1 MEKGTYG
8 YMKRYEKKQ
17 VLSIIVLWILIVIGV
32 SLSIGLY
39 DTTKTLIILLP
50 ILTSLPFAKQL
61 VGLILCKGFAPLT
74 VEEYQRITEGI
85 TYSKDNDIL
94 YDISISRYEGILF
107 FPAVVVRDGR
117 LLFLYN
123 TPWNKK
129 IHSKDELK
137 KILKAVF
144 EKEKQQ
150 YVIMVTTDVDD
161 FIAKAG
167 QIKAPSDEF
176 QGKDAK
182 MRERLF
188 ELGI

>member
-8 YMKRYEKKQ
+8 YIKRYEKKQ
-17 VLSIIVLWILIVIGV
+17 MISVIILWILIVLGV

-61 VGLILCKGFAPLT
+61 VGLILCIGFHPLSK
-74 VEEYQRITEGI
+74 EDHQRIIDEI
-85 TYSKDNDIL
+85 TYSDQEDII
-94 YDISISRYEGILF
+94 YDISISKYEGILY

-117 LLFLYN
+117 LLFLYQDK
-123 TPWNKK
+123 WNKK
-129 IHSKDELK
+129 IPTKDALK
-137 KILKAVF
+137 KHLKAVF
-144 EKEKQQ
+144 ENDKQQ
-150 YVIMVTTDVDD
+150 YVIMVTTDVSE
-161 FIAKAG
+161 FIMKAK

-176 QGKDAK
+176 KQKDTRMK
-182 MRERLF
+182 ERIF